1 MSSIAFVVFL
11 WFICRKYNVR
21 YVFLKL
27 DTKKRQTTYSVPVFK
42 KV

>member
-11 WFICRKYNVR
+11 WFIYRKYNVR
-21 YVFLKL
+21 YDLLKL
-27 DTKKRQTTYSVPVFK
+27 DTKKRQTTFSVPAFK